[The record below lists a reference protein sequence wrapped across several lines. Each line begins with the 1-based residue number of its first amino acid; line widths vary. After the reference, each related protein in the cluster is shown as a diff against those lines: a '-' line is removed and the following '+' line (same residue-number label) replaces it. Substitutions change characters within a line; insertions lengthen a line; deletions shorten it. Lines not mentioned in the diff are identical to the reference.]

1 MKWEDGSG
9 SRSKGE
15 NNYPT
20 RLRRDLGITKGE
32 KLDIS
37 SKNGAII
44 LKRKNVISVSDM
56 KGILGR
62 SKVKLEDVE
71 DALGK
76 EST

>member
-1 MKWEDGSG
+1 MEAEVEA
-9 SRSKGE
+9 KGRITI
-15 NNYPT
+15 PA

-62 SKVKLEDVE
+62 SKVRLEDVE